1 MMVPGR
7 LALAIVST
15 AALLVGG
22 MAAGCGSSSSR
33 EGTGNHPEGAG
44 ATTTKSAKPVPMS
57 KSEVL
62 ARSKTVRGF
71 VGSRHHDTRLM
82 AESRAGLRDVVYLK
96 KTAGEVCVYVE
107 TGVPRSEMQTGECGS
122 PKAEQRTFLVKGEKD
137 TGAILN
143 IAGYSN
149 CQRPVVTAEA
159 PTATGTGALC
169 VMSPFPYR
177 LVVLPSSTRVH
188 LANAGPLQSLQ
199 LRRFTCA
206 SGACVLDIAPN
217 GAPG

>member
-1 MMVPGR
+1 MMVAGR
-7 LALAIVST
+7 RALTVISA

-22 MAAGCGSSSSR
+22 TAAGCGSSSSR
-33 EGTGNHPEGAG
+33 ERTRNPPDGAG

-62 ARSKTVRGF
+62 ARSKTVRAF
-71 VGSRHHDTRLM
+71 VGSRHHDTRLI
-82 AESRAGLRDVVYLK
+82 AETRAGLRDVVYVK

-107 TGVPRSEMQTGECGS
+107 SGVAGRETQTGECGS
-122 PKAEQRTFLVKGEKD
+122 QKAEQRTFVVKGEKD

-149 CQRPVVTAEA
+149 CQQRVVAATAT
-159 PTATGTGALC
+159 TATGTGRSC

-177 LVVLPSSTRVH
+177 LVILPSSAHVR